1 MFEGFLEIAASYG
14 IWAAMFLGL
23 LIYLLQDSRRR
34 EIKYQ
39 QMVDKLTERLGVVNE
54 IQKEVKALGED
65 VRRERPLRRKSDEKI
80 KKEKLLDKSS
90 GGGNLAPTATWGQG

>member
-1 MFEGFLEIAASYG
+1 MFDGFLEIAASYG

-39 QMVDKLTERLGVVNE
+39 QMVERLTDRLGVVNE
-54 IQKEVKALGED
+54 IRDDVKALGEE
-65 VRRERPLRRKSDEKI
+65 VRRERPSRRKADAKI
-80 KKEKLLDKSS
+80 QKEKLLDKS
-90 GGGNLAPTATWGQG
+90 GCGGNLTSTATWSQS